1 MADSVNKEARDHTL
15 ASTAWEAIIHD
26 YDIMDE
32 ISRKGYYCISAKTI
46 KEYREPRLM
55 AKWDSNENLP
65 AALRNRHLNI
75 LPVSR
80 SEYLLSNVN
89 LYEPLPEFITTEPG
103 NLHHIRQ
110 LDLESLDCG
119 NITSESNAINA
130 MVATGTLDSFLGDD
144 NRTVET
150 FNGRMGTDAF
160 SFDINRYSGGA
171 LTVHVDRAQME
182 IDGGFENHKN
192 VIIIEA
198 KNVLHPDFHIRQ
210 LYYPYRVWSQ
220 RVKKPIRLIF
230 CQYYNMMYRLI
241 EYRFADPKNYSSIER
256 VSSAYYTFQDISV
269 TMRDI
274 IKLWKSIT
282 PVPDV
287 PNSDI
292 PFPQADKMDRIISL
306 MEHMQDNEP
315 MTTADITDY
324 MGLDVRQSNYYA
336 SAGRY
341 LDLFER
347 QNHGSTEC
355 MLTSEARR
363 ILSLDYKKRQLALVS
378 KILSH
383 QVFHEF
389 FSRLFIDKISPARLR
404 SEATTYLEQ
413 RNICNHTTSRRR
425 ASTVLGW
432 LKWIGTLPEF
442 TENQ

>member
-1 MADSVNKEARDHTL
+1 MTDSVNKEARDHTL
-15 ASTAWEAIIHD
+15 ASTAWEKIIHD

-32 ISRKGYYCISAKTI
+32 ISRKGYYCITAKTI
-46 KEYREPRLM
+46 KKYREPRLM

-65 AALRNRHLNI
+65 AALRDRHLNI

-89 LYEPLPEFITTEPG
+89 LYEPLPEFVTSEPG
-103 NLHHIRQ
+103 NIHHITE

-130 MVATGTLDSFLGDD
+130 MVATGTLDSFLGDGD
-144 NRTVET
+144 RTVET

-160 SFDINRYSGGA
+160 CFEINRYSGGS
-171 LTVHVDRAQME
+171 LTVHVNRAQME
-182 IDGGFENHKN
+182 IDGGFENQKN

-210 LYYPYRVWSQ
+210 LYYPYRVWLQ

-241 EYRFADPKNYSSIER
+241 EYRFADPKSYSSIEQ
-256 VSSAYYTFQDISV
+256 VGSAYYTFQDVSV
-269 TMRDI
+269 TESDI
-274 IKLWKSIT
+274 IKLWKTIT
-282 PVPDV
+282 PVPDA
-287 PNSDI
+287 PKPDI

-347 QNHGSTEC
+347 QSHGSTEC
-355 MLTSEARR
+355 TLTPQARQ
-363 ILSLDYKKRQLALVS
+363 ILSLDYKNRQLALVS
-378 KILSH
+378 RILSH

-389 FSRLFIDKISPARLR
+389 FGRLFIDKISPARLR
-404 SEATTYLEQ
+404 SEVAAYLEQ
-413 RNICNHTTSRRR
+413 RNICNHTTSKRR

-442 TENQ
+442 TESQ

>member
-1 MADSVNKEARDHTL
+1 MTDSVNKEARDHTL
-15 ASTAWEAIIHD
+15 ASTAWEKIIHD

-32 ISRKGYYCISAKTI
+32 ISRKGYYCITAKTI
-46 KEYREPRLM
+46 KKYREPRLM

-65 AALRNRHLNI
+65 AALRDRHLNI

-89 LYEPLPEFITTEPG
+89 LYEPLPEFVTSEPG
-103 NLHHIRQ
+103 NIHHITE

-130 MVATGTLDSFLGDD
+130 MVATGTLDSFLGDGD
-144 NRTVET
+144 RTVET

-160 SFDINRYSGGA
+160 CFEINRYSGGS
-171 LTVHVDRAQME
+171 LTVHVNRAQME
-182 IDGGFENHKN
+182 IDGGFENQKN

-210 LYYPYRVWSQ
+210 LYYPYRVWLQ

-241 EYRFADPKNYSSIER
+241 EYRFADPKSYSSIEQ
-256 VSSAYYTFQDISV
+256 VGSAYYTFQDVSV
-269 TMRDI
+269 TESDI
-274 IKLWKSIT
+274 IKLWKTIT
-282 PVPDV
+282 PVPDALK
-287 PNSDI
+287 PDI

-347 QNHGSTEC
+347 QSHGSTEC
-355 MLTSEARR
+355 TLTPQARQ
-363 ILSLDYKKRQLALVS
+363 ILSLDYKNRQLALVS
-378 KILSH
+378 RILSH

-389 FSRLFIDKISPARLR
+389 FGRLFIDKISPARLR
-404 SEATTYLEQ
+404 SEVAAYLEQ
-413 RNICNHTTSRRR
+413 RNICNHTTSKRR

-442 TENQ
+442 TESQ

>member
-1 MADSVNKEARDHTL
+1 MTDSVNKEARDHTL
-15 ASTAWEAIIHD
+15 ASTAWEKIIHD

-46 KEYREPRLM
+46 KKYREPRLM

-65 AALRNRHLNI
+65 AALRERHLNI

-89 LYEPLPEFITTEPG
+89 LYEPLPEFVTSEPG
-103 NLHHIRQ
+103 NINHITQ

-130 MVATGTLDSFLGDD
+130 MVATGTLDSFLGDGD
-144 NRTVET
+144 RTVET

-160 SFDINRYSGGA
+160 CFEINRYSGGS

-182 IDGGFENHKN
+182 IDGGFENQKN

-198 KNVLHPDFHIRQ
+198 KNILRPDFHIRQ
-210 LYYPYRVWSQ
+210 LYYPYRVWLQ

-241 EYRFADPKNYSSIER
+241 EYRFADPQNYSSIER
-256 VSSAYYTFQDISV
+256 ISSAYYTFQDVSV
-269 TMRDI
+269 TESDI
-274 IKLWKSIT
+274 INLWKTIT

-287 PNSDI
+287 LKPDI

-347 QNHGSTEC
+347 QSHGSTEC
-355 MLTSEARR
+355 TLTPHARQ
-363 ILSLDYKKRQLALVS
+363 ILSLDYKNRQLALVS
-378 KILSH
+378 RILSH

-389 FSRLFIDKISPARLR
+389 FGRLFIDKISPARLR
-404 SEATTYLEQ
+404 SEVANYLEQ
-413 RNICNHTTSRRR
+413 RNICNHTTSKRR

-432 LKWIGTLPEF
+432 LRWIGTLPEF
-442 TENQ
+442 TESQ

>member
-1 MADSVNKEARDHTL
+1 MTNSVNKEARDHTL
-15 ASTAWEAIIHD
+15 ASTAWEKIIHD

-46 KEYREPRLM
+46 KKYREPRLM

-65 AALRNRHLNI
+65 AALRERHLNI

-89 LYEPLPEFITTEPG
+89 LYEPLPEFVTSEPG
-103 NLHHIRQ
+103 NINHITQ

-130 MVATGTLDSFLGDD
+130 MVATGTLDSFLGDGD
-144 NRTVET
+144 RTVET

-160 SFDINRYSGGA
+160 CFEINRYSGGS

-182 IDGGFENHKN
+182 IDGGFENQKN

-210 LYYPYRVWSQ
+210 LYYPYRVWLQ

-241 EYRFADPKNYSSIER
+241 EYRFADPQNYSSIER
-256 VSSAYYTFQDISV
+256 ISSAYYTFQDVSV
-269 TMRDI
+269 TESDI
-274 IKLWKSIT
+274 INLWKTIT

-287 PNSDI
+287 LKPDI

-347 QNHGSTEC
+347 QSHGSTEC
-355 MLTSEARR
+355 TLTPQARQ
-363 ILSLDYKKRQLALVS
+363 ILSLDYKNRQLALAS
-378 KILSH
+378 RILSH

-389 FSRLFIDKISPARLR
+389 FGRLFIDKISPARLR
-404 SEATTYLEQ
+404 SEVATYLEQ
-413 RNICNHTTSRRR
+413 RNICNHTTSKRR

-432 LKWIGTLPEF
+432 LRWIGTLPEF
-442 TENQ
+442 TESQ

>member
-1 MADSVNKEARDHTL
+1 MTDSVNEEARDHTL
-15 ASTAWEAIIHD
+15 ASTAWEKIIHD
-26 YDIMDE
+26 YNIMDE
-32 ISRKGYYCISAKTI
+32 ISRKGYYCITAKTI
-46 KEYREPRLM
+46 KKYREPRLM

-65 AALRNRHLNI
+65 AALRDRHLNI

-89 LYEPLPEFITTEPG
+89 LYEPLPEFVTSEPG
-103 NLHHIRQ
+103 NIHHITE

-130 MVATGTLDSFLGDD
+130 MVATGTLDSFLGDGD
-144 NRTVET
+144 RTVET

-160 SFDINRYSGGA
+160 CFEINRYSGGS

-182 IDGGFENHKN
+182 IDGGFENQKN

-210 LYYPYRVWSQ
+210 LYYPYRVWLQ

-241 EYRFADPKNYSSIER
+241 EYRFADPKNYSSIEQ
-256 VSSAYYTFQDISV
+256 VGSAYYTFQDVSV
-269 TMRDI
+269 TESDI
-274 IKLWKSIT
+274 IKLWETIT

-287 PNSDI
+287 PKPDI

-347 QNHGSTEC
+347 QSHGSTEC
-355 MLTSEARR
+355 TLTPQARQ
-363 ILSLDYKKRQLALVS
+363 ILSLDYKNRQLALVS
-378 KILSH
+378 RILSH

-389 FSRLFIDKISPARLR
+389 FGRLFIDKISPARLR
-404 SEATTYLEQ
+404 SEVAAYLEQ
-413 RNICNHTTSRRR
+413 RNICNHTTSKRR

-442 TENQ
+442 TESQ

>member
-1 MADSVNKEARDHTL
+1 MTDSVNKEARDHTL
-15 ASTAWEAIIHD
+15 ASIAWEKIIHD

-32 ISRKGYYCISAKTI
+32 ISRKGYYCITAKTI
-46 KEYREPRLM
+46 KKYREPRLM

-65 AALRNRHLNI
+65 AALRDRHLNI

-89 LYEPLPEFITTEPG
+89 LYEPLPEFVTSEPG
-103 NLHHIRQ
+103 NINHITQ

-130 MVATGTLDSFLGDD
+130 MVATGTLDSFLGDGD
-144 NRTVET
+144 RTVET

-160 SFDINRYSGGA
+160 CFEINRYSGGS

-182 IDGGFENHKN
+182 IDGGFENQKN

-210 LYYPYRVWSQ
+210 LYYPYRVWLR

-241 EYRFADPKNYSSIER
+241 EYRFADPQNYSSIER
-256 VSSAYYTFQDISV
+256 ISSAYYTFQDVSV
-269 TMRDI
+269 TESDI
-274 IKLWKSIT
+274 INLWKTIT

-287 PNSDI
+287 LKPDI

-347 QNHGSTEC
+347 QSHGSTEC
-355 MLTSEARR
+355 TLTPQARQ
-363 ILSLDYKKRQLALVS
+363 ILSLDYKNRQLALVS
-378 KILSH
+378 RILSH

-389 FSRLFIDKISPARLR
+389 FGRLFIDKISPARLR
-404 SEATTYLEQ
+404 SEVATYLEQ
-413 RNICNHTTSRRR
+413 RNICNHTTSKRR

-432 LKWIGTLPEF
+432 LRWIGTLPEF
-442 TENQ
+442 TESQ

>member
-1 MADSVNKEARDHTL
+1 MTDSVNKEARDHTL
-15 ASTAWEAIIHD
+15 ASTAWEKIIHD

-46 KEYREPRLM
+46 KKYREPRLM

-65 AALRNRHLNI
+65 AALRERHLNI

-89 LYEPLPEFITTEPG
+89 LYEPLPEFVTSEPG
-103 NLHHIRQ
+103 NINHITQ

-130 MVATGTLDSFLGDD
+130 MVATGTLDSFLGDGD
-144 NRTVET
+144 RTVET

-160 SFDINRYSGGA
+160 CFEINRYSGGS

-182 IDGGFENHKN
+182 IDGGFENQKN

-210 LYYPYRVWSQ
+210 LYYPYRVWLQ

-241 EYRFADPKNYSSIER
+241 EYRFADPQNYSSIER
-256 VSSAYYTFQDISV
+256 ISSAYYTFQDVSV
-269 TMRDI
+269 TESDI
-274 IKLWKSIT
+274 INLWKTIT

-287 PNSDI
+287 LKPDI

-347 QNHGSTEC
+347 QSHGSTEC
-355 MLTSEARR
+355 TLTPQARQ
-363 ILSLDYKKRQLALVS
+363 ILSLDYKNRQLALVS
-378 KILSH
+378 RILSH

-389 FSRLFIDKISPARLR
+389 FGRLFIDKISPARLR
-404 SEATTYLEQ
+404 SEVATYLEQ
-413 RNICNHTTSRRR
+413 RNICNHTTSKRR

-432 LKWIGTLPEF
+432 LRWIGTLPEF
-442 TENQ
+442 TESQ

>member
-1 MADSVNKEARDHTL
+1 MTDSVNKEARDHTL
-15 ASTAWEAIIHD
+15 ASTAWEKIIHD

-32 ISRKGYYCISAKTI
+32 ISRKGYYCITAKTI
-46 KEYREPRLM
+46 KKYREPRLM

-65 AALRNRHLNI
+65 AALRDRHLNI

-89 LYEPLPEFITTEPG
+89 LYEPLPEFVTSEPG
-103 NLHHIRQ
+103 NINHITQ

-130 MVATGTLDSFLGDD
+130 MVATGTLDSFLGDGD
-144 NRTVET
+144 RTVET

-160 SFDINRYSGGA
+160 CFEINRYSGGS
-171 LTVHVDRAQME
+171 LTVHVNRAQME
-182 IDGGFENHKN
+182 IDGGFENQKN

-210 LYYPYRVWSQ
+210 LYYPYRVWLQ

-241 EYRFADPKNYSSIER
+241 EYRFADPQNYSSIER
-256 VSSAYYTFQDISV
+256 ISSAYYTFQDVSV
-269 TMRDI
+269 TESDI
-274 IKLWKSIT
+274 IKLWKTIT
-282 PVPDV
+282 PVPDA
-287 PNSDI
+287 PKPDI

-347 QNHGSTEC
+347 QSHGSTEC
-355 MLTSEARR
+355 TLTPQARQ
-363 ILSLDYKKRQLALVS
+363 ILSLDYKNRQLALVS
-378 KILSH
+378 RILSH

-389 FSRLFIDKISPARLR
+389 FGRLFIDKISPARLR
-404 SEATTYLEQ
+404 SEVATYLEQ
-413 RNICNHTTSRRR
+413 RNICNHTTSKRR

-432 LKWIGTLPEF
+432 LRWIGTLPEF
-442 TENQ
+442 TESQ